1 MNTNLTQVIIET
13 IEQSKTVLGEGFDFA
28 KEQTP
33 MVINEFLLW
42 KFWEQAVWALLLAGS
57 SICTIKLLIKVW
69 RWAIAHDSNDKYP
82 VVPACFLPAA
92 LSIVSV
98 IILLIGLHCGLQAA
112 KIKIAPRVYLIEYIS
127 EAVRK

>member
-42 KFWEQAVWALLLAGS
+42 KFWEHTVWMLLLAGS
-57 SICTIKLLIKVW
+57 SICTIKLLVRLWK
-69 RWAIAHDSNDKYP
+69 WAIAYDSDTRYP
-82 VVPACFLPAA
+82 VVPACFLPTT

-98 IILLIGLHCGLQAA
+98 IMLLIGLNCGLQAA